1 MIGAEETFGGLLQT
15 WGLAALFLSVMLEAV
30 GLPLPGESAIIAASV
45 AAAAGQFPILSVA
58 AVSLAGAVLG
68 DNIGYLIGRQLGRP
82 TVLACGARFGVT
94 ATTLDR
100 AETLVRRHGP
110 VIVVGARFVVLLRQ
124 MNGIVA
130 GTTAMPWGRF
140 LAANI
145 LGALLWVGTWT
156 TLAWHMGP
164 AAGAALPWLWHH
176 LALVGAI
183 ALPLLVGLLVAVRLI
198 GRRR

>member
-1 MIGAEETFGGLLQT
+1 MSGAEAAFGGLLHS
-15 WGLAALFLSVMLEAV
+15 WGLAALFLSVMLEAF
-30 GLPLPGESAIIAASV
+30 GLPLPGESAVIAAAV

-58 AVSLAGAVLG
+58 AVAFAGAVLG
-68 DNIGYLIGRQLGRP
+68 DNIGYLIGRRLGRP
-82 TVLACGARFGVT
+82 AILAHGARFGLT
-94 ATTLDR
+94 AATLTR
-100 AETLVRRHGP
+100 AEALVRRHGP

-130 GTTAMPWGRF
+130 GTTALPWGRF

-156 TLAWHMGP
+156 TLAWQLGP

-176 LALVGAI
+176 LALAGAV
-183 ALPLLVGLLVAVRLI
+183 AVPLLVGLLVTLRLI
-198 GRRR
+198 ARRH

>member
-1 MIGAEETFGGLLQT
+1 MSGAEAAFGGLLHS
-15 WGLAALFLSVMLEAV
+15 WGLAALFLSVMLEAF
-30 GLPLPGESAIIAASV
+30 GLPLPGESAVIAAAV

-58 AVSLAGAVLG
+58 AVAFAGAVLG
-68 DNIGYLIGRQLGRP
+68 DTIGYLIGRRLGRP
-82 TVLACGARFGVT
+82 AILAHGARFGLT
-94 ATTLDR
+94 AAALTR
-100 AETLVRRHGP
+100 AEALVRRHGP

-130 GTTAMPWGRF
+130 GTTALPWGRF

-156 TLAWHMGP
+156 TLAWQLGP

-176 LALVGAI
+176 LALAGAV
-183 ALPLLVGLLVAVRLI
+183 AVPLLVGLLVTLRLI
-198 GRRR
+198 ARRH

>member
-1 MIGAEETFGGLLQT
+1 MTGAEATFGGLLHT
-15 WGLAALFLSVMLEAV
+15 WGLTALFLSVTLEAF
-30 GLPLPGESAIIAASV
+30 GLPLPGESAVIAASV

-58 AVSLAGAVLG
+58 AVSFTGAVLG
-68 DNIGYLIGRQLGRP
+68 DNIGYLIGRRLGRP
-82 TVLACGARFGVT
+82 AILAHGARFGLT
-94 ATTLDR
+94 AAALTR
-100 AETLVRRHGP
+100 AEALVRRHGP

-130 GTTAMPWGRF
+130 GTTALPWGRF

-156 TLAWHMGP
+156 TLAWQLGP

-176 LALVGAI
+176 LALAGAV
-183 ALPLLVGLLVAVRLI
+183 AVPLLVGLLVTLRLI
-198 GRRR
+198 ARRH

>member
-1 MIGAEETFGGLLQT
+1 MSGAEAAFGGLLHS
-15 WGLAALFLSVMLEAV
+15 WGLAALFLSVMLEAF
-30 GLPLPGESAIIAASV
+30 GLPLPGESAVIAAAV

-58 AVSLAGAVLG
+58 AVAFAGAVLG
-68 DNIGYLIGRQLGRP
+68 DNIGYLIGRRLGRP
-82 TVLACGARFGVT
+82 AILAHGARFGLT
-94 ATTLDR
+94 AAALTR
-100 AETLVRRHGP
+100 AEALVRRHGP

-130 GTTAMPWGRF
+130 GTTALPWGRF

-156 TLAWHMGP
+156 TLAWQLGP

-176 LALVGAI
+176 LALAGTVAV
-183 ALPLLVGLLVAVRLI
+183 PLLVGLLVTLRLI
-198 GRRR
+198 ARRH

>member
-1 MIGAEETFGGLLQT
+1 MSGAEAAFGGLLHS
-15 WGLAALFLSVMLEAV
+15 WGLAALFLSVMLEAF
-30 GLPLPGESAIIAASV
+30 GLPLPGESAVIAAAV

-58 AVSLAGAVLG
+58 AVAFAGAVLG
-68 DNIGYLIGRQLGRP
+68 DTIGYLIGRRLGRP
-82 TVLACGARFGVT
+82 AILAHGARFGLT
-94 ATTLDR
+94 AATLTR
-100 AETLVRRHGP
+100 AEALVRRHGP

-130 GTTAMPWGRF
+130 GTTALPWGRF

-156 TLAWHMGP
+156 TLAWQLGP

-176 LALVGAI
+176 LALAGAV
-183 ALPLLVGLLVAVRLI
+183 AVPLLVGLLVTLRLI
-198 GRRR
+198 ARRH

>member
-1 MIGAEETFGGLLQT
+1 MSGAEAAFGGLLHS
-15 WGLAALFLSVMLEAV
+15 WGLAALFLSVMLEAF
-30 GLPLPGESAIIAASV
+30 GLPLPGESAVIAAAV

-58 AVSLAGAVLG
+58 AVAFAGAVLG
-68 DNIGYLIGRQLGRP
+68 DNIGYLIGRRLGRP
-82 TVLACGARFGVT
+82 AILAHGARFGLT
-94 ATTLDR
+94 AAALTR
-100 AETLVRRHGP
+100 AEALVRRHGP

-130 GTTAMPWGRF
+130 GTTALPWGRF

-156 TLAWHMGP
+156 TLAWQLGP

-176 LALVGAI
+176 LALAGAV
-183 ALPLLVGLLVAVRLI
+183 AVPLLVGLLVTLRLI
-198 GRRR
+198 ARRH

>member
-1 MIGAEETFGGLLQT
+1 MSGAEAAFGGLLHS
-15 WGLAALFLSVMLEAV
+15 WGLAALFLSVMLEAF
-30 GLPLPGESAIIAASV
+30 GLPLPGESAVIAAAV

-58 AVSLAGAVLG
+58 AVSFTGAVLG
-68 DNIGYLIGRQLGRP
+68 DNIGYLIGRRLGRP
-82 TVLACGARFGVT
+82 AILAHGARFGLT
-94 ATTLDR
+94 AAALTR
-100 AETLVRRHGP
+100 AEALVRRHGP

-130 GTTAMPWGRF
+130 GTTALPWGRF

-156 TLAWHMGP
+156 TLAWQLGP

-176 LALVGAI
+176 LALAGAV
-183 ALPLLVGLLVAVRLI
+183 AVPLLVGLLVTLRLI
-198 GRRR
+198 ARRH

>member
-1 MIGAEETFGGLLQT
+1 MTGAEATFGGLLHT
-15 WGLAALFLSVMLEAV
+15 WGLTALFLSVTLEAF
-30 GLPLPGESAIIAASV
+30 GLPLPGESAVIAAAV

-58 AVSLAGAVLG
+58 AVAFAGAVLG
-68 DNIGYLIGRQLGRP
+68 DNIGYLIGRRLGRP
-82 TVLACGARFGVT
+82 AILAHGARFGLT
-94 ATTLDR
+94 AAALTR
-100 AETLVRRHGP
+100 AEALVRRHGP

-130 GTTAMPWGRF
+130 GTTALPWGRF

-156 TLAWHMGP
+156 TLAWQLGP

-176 LALVGAI
+176 LALAGAV
-183 ALPLLVGLLVAVRLI
+183 AVPLLVGLLVTLRLI
-198 GRRR
+198 ARRH